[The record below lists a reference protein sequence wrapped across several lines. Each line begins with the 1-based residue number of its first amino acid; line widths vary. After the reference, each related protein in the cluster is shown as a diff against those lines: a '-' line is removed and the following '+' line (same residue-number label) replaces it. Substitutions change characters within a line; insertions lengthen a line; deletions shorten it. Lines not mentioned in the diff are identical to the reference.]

1 MNQEE
6 HLKHNV
12 QHENSVDVR
21 HFYLFSFISFCETE
35 GKPSKTEINRS
46 LPTQFLRT

>member
-12 QHENSVDVR
+12 QHENSGDIR
-21 HFYLFSFISFCETE
+21 HLDLFHFTPFCETE
-35 GKPSKTEINRS
+35 GNPSKTEINRS